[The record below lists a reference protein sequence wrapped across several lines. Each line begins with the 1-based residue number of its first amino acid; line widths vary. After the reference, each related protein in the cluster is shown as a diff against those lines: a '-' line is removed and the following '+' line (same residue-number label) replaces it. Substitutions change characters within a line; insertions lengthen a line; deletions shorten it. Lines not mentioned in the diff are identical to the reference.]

1 MSYPPPPSDEPDATR
16 RYPPPPPSGYP
27 PPPPPPV
34 YQSGSGRT
42 NGMAIASLVL
52 GILGWLYL
60 IPAIL
65 ALVFGYI
72 ARGQIRERG
81 EQGMGLAVA
90 GIVLGWVWIGLAVI
104 VIVLLIILAATGAL
118 DDENFDMITT
128 AAMSLRA

>member
-1 MSYPPPPSDEPDATR
+1 MSYTPPPPPDEPDATG

-34 YQSGSGRT
+34 YQGAGKT

-65 ALVFGYI
+65 ALVFGYV

-81 EQGMGLAVA
+81 EQGMGLAIA
-90 GIVLGWVWIGLAVI
+90 GIVLGWVWIGLALI
-104 VIVLLIILAATGAL
+104 FIVLLIILAATGAL

-128 AAMSLRA
+128 AAMTLRA

>member
-1 MSYPPPPSDEPDATR
+1 MSYPPPPPDEPDATR

-34 YQSGSGRT
+34 YQSSGKT

-72 ARGQIRERG
+72 ARGQIKERG
-81 EQGMGLAVA
+81 EQGMGLAIA

-104 VIVLLIILAATGAL
+104 FIVLLIILAATGSL
-118 DDENFDMITT
+118 DDEEFNMMAT
-128 AAMSLRA
+128 AAMALRA